1 MELGFLTA
9 DRKEYKKPVTKRG
22 KIAQKY
28 KNQKEMIK
36 SKLQS

>member
-1 MELGFLTA
+1 MEKGFLTA
-9 DRKEYKKPVTKRG
+9 DRKDSKKALTNRG

-28 KNQKEMIK
+28 KYQKEIMK